1 MEICNEVVKSNTAA
15 SPILQSFW
23 LEKQYYSTRKKKK
36 KKKVQSNFLKMSQNA
51 KLSIFSF
58 K

>member
-36 KKKVQSNFLKMSQNA
+36 KKSTIEFFKNVTKCKIKYF
-51 KLSIFSF
+51 KL
-58 K
+58 